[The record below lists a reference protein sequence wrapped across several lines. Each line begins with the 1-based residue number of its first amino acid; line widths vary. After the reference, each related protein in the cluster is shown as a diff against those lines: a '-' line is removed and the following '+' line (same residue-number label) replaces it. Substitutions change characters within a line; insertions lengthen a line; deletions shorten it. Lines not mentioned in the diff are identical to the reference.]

1 MYLAIISK
9 GVDVMK
15 TWEEFLKEY
24 MKDYDV
30 WNMSLEEY
38 NFHKQQALKLYKKEI
53 SASQN

>member
-1 MYLAIISK
+1 
-9 GVDVMK
+9 MK
-15 TWEEFLKEY
+15 TWKEFLKEY

-38 NFHKQQALKLYKKEI
+38 NFYKEQALKLYKKEI